1 MHIMITLR
9 LDRCLRKAYDGSTD
23 GHSSPSWGR
32 ILLFTSTLMRPSHVI
47 VLATLFSITGSGL
60 VTAPVLAT
68 STVEAVEPC
77 QTAPSTPSP
86 SSTANVELSELY
98 PSPADGEE
106 EFIELHN
113 ASNTSV
119 DLAGWSI
126 SDASGKTFTLPADDS
141 TISAGG
147 YRAFPFSQTKIYLN
161 NDSDTVTLWR
171 PDASSADTTTYEKAA
186 KGSAWARIG
195 STQHTWEWT
204 ATSTPDAANKG
215 SATAP
220 PPANE
225 EQERTP
231 SNQTPTNP
239 TPTPPPT
246 ESSDAVIINE
256 LLPNPSGSETTDEW
270 IELTNTGDTSINLT
284 GWQLTDQTRYFTIAD
299 TRIPAHGYV
308 VFESG
313 ETRINLNNTGDTV
326 YLVDAAGAIM
336 NGTTYE
342 AAAEEMSWANSTTSW
357 AWTST
362 PTPGKQNVLQTNEE
376 DENDEPTSPDDPS
389 ELSIAE
395 AQQQPDGATISI
407 TGVVSVTP
415 GIFSTQYFYIQDSS
429 GGIQIYSYAKQFPEL
444 AVGDLVVVNG
454 EKSTVRGE
462 PRIKISTSGEGAE
475 GVGITVLK
483 NNSTLPITVVPAL
496 EEALPGTLARI
507 TGTVTNA
514 TSTSAMIDDVTPITI
529 KSTTGV
535 RKDQFPVGETV
546 SVTGV
551 VLQSSDGS
559 ALVPRSPSDIELL
572 NAEPSLISAAH
583 AAEPVNNTGQS
594 ETQKQNTQVNT
605 TATRTTTQST
615 AGILIVVLAAAGIVV
630 ASVVVQLKKKKE
642 VARRQATS
650 QTLHADAR
658 PISRPDGNAQ
668 TTGQSTR
675 TDDRSITQTEH
686 QPHPVAA
693 RTSREVPAASS
704 TGTARRSP

>member
-1 MHIMITLR
+1 MDTPL
-9 LDRCLRKAYDGSTD
+9 
-23 GHSSPSWGR
+23 PPWGR
-32 ILLFTSTLMRPSHVI
+32 ILLFTSTPMRPSHVI
-47 VLATLFSITGSGL
+47 VLATLFNIIGSAIAA
-60 VTAPVLAT
+60 APTLAI
-68 STVEAVEPC
+68 EPC
-77 QTAPSTPSP
+77 QAPTATAPAST
-86 SSTANVELSELY
+86 TAQVELSELY

-113 ASNTSV
+113 ASNTSI

-161 NDSDTVTLWR
+161 NDTDTVTLLR
-171 PDASSADTTTYEKAA
+171 PDASSADTTTYEKAP
-186 KGSAWARIG
+186 KGSTWARIG

-215 SATAP
+215 SGTTTP

-326 YLVDAAGAIM
+326 YLVDATGAIM

-376 DENDEPTSPDDPS
+376 DENDEHTSPDDPS

-395 AQQQPDGATISI
+395 AQQQPDGATMSI

-454 EKSTVRGE
+454 EKSTIRGE
-462 PRIKISTSGEGAE
+462 PRIKTSANEEE

-483 NNSTLPITVVPAL
+483 NNSTLPITDVPAL

-529 KSTTGV
+529 KSTAGV
-535 RKDQFPVGETV
+535 KKDQFPIGETV

-559 ALVPRSPSDIELL
+559 VLVPRSPSDVELL
-572 NAEPSLISAAH
+572 DAETSLISAAH
-583 AAEPVNNTGQS
+583 AAEPINNTGQS
-594 ETQKQNTQVNT
+594 ETQKQNTQVT
-605 TATRTTTQST
+605 SPATRTTAKST
-615 AGILIVVLAAAGIVV
+615 AGILVVVLAAAGIVV
-630 ASVVVQLKKKKE
+630 TSTVVQLKKKKE
-642 VARRQATS
+642 AARSQATS
-650 QTLHADAR
+650 QILHASVR
-658 PISRPDGNAQ
+658 PISRLDGNTQ
-668 TTGQSTR
+668 TTDQVTR
-675 TDDRSITQTEH
+675 INDRSITQTE
-686 QPHPVAA
+686 QRQRPVVA
-693 RTSREVPAASS
+693 RASREVPAASS
-704 TGTARRSP
+704 TGTAHRSP